1 MTKRKMYI
9 ALAVTCF
16 SLLIVMAWVAPD
28 LPSTIDRTQRSLK
41 PWEFPPL
48 GTDMNGRPLIE
59 YATQGAELLH
69 YHHYSLVFWLLY
81 SVCWAGCCDV
91 WIDTQTIVQFFE
103 KLLAHCPAWWLS
115 W

>member
-41 PWEFPPL
+41 PWEF
-48 GTDMNGRPLIE
+48 RRW
-59 YATQGAELLH
+59 
-69 YHHYSLVFWLLY
+69 V
-81 SVCWAGCCDV
+81 
-91 WIDTQTIVQFFE
+91 QT
-103 KLLAHCPAWWLS
+103 
-115 W
+115 